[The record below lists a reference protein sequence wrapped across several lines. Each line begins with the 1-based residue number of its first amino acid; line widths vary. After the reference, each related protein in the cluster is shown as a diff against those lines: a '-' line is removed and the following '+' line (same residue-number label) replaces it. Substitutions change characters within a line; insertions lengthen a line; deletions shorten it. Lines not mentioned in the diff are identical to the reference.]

1 MGKWTMRYTIKFDFP
16 TGPAYP
22 RVGGGFDNEISK
34 YTRIWDAAVIAAR
47 FAEDM
52 CGKYGY
58 TVLPVED
65 DSSRS

>member
-1 MGKWTMRYTIKFDFP
+1 MKYTIKFDFP

-34 YTRIWDAAVIAAR
+34 DTRTWDDSVIAMR
-47 FAEDM
+47 FAEYM
-52 CGKYGY
+52 CGKFGY
-58 TVLPVED
+58 TVIPVEEN

>member
-1 MGKWTMRYTIKFDFP
+1 MRYTIKFDFP

-22 RVGGGFDNEISK
+22 RVGGGFDTEITK
-34 YTRIWDAAVIAAR
+34 DTRTWEDAVIAAR

-58 TVLPVED
+58 TVLPVEEN

>member
-1 MGKWTMRYTIKFDFP
+1 MRYTIKFDFP

-22 RVGGGFDNEISK
+22 RVGGGFDTEISK
-34 YTRIWDAAVIAAR
+34 DTRIWSDSIIAAR
-47 FAEDM
+47 FAKNM

-58 TVLPVED
+58 TVLPVEEY